1 MIECR
6 IINRQ
11 GCGRKRLWTNLKYHP
26 YGLPETQRKCVPLPV
41 QDIYCVDQ
49 NFKRPFAHKRHD
61 CHYQSQLAGSLCTIY
76 AVHHGGAIS
85 HVIPTTAPLS
95 ILFV

>member
-1 MIECR
+1 MIECG

-26 YGLPETQRKCVPLPV
+26 YGLPGTQRKSVSLPV
-41 QDIYCVDQ
+41 QDIYCVEQ
-49 NFKRPFAHKRHD
+49 NLNRLFPHKRHD
-61 CHYQSQLAGSLCTIY
+61 CHYLSQLARSLCTIY
-76 AVHHGGAIS
+76 SVHRGGAIT
-85 HVIPTTAPLS
+85 HVTPTITPLS